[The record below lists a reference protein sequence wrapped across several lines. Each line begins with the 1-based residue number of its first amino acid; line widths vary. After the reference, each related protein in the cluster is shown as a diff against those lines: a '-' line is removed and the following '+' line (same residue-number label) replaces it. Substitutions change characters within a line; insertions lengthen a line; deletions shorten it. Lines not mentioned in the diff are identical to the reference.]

1 MLSFKVH
8 QIFVT
13 VLMLILLI
21 VCCAPPETEAR
32 RVIFYTKPSIQ
43 RGQLFSTSPKM
54 EPCPRCQMRD
64 HRGRCRRIISFNP
77 GKYN

>member
-8 QIFVT
+8 KVIAT
-13 VLMLILLI
+13 VLMLTLLI
-21 VCCAPPETEAR
+21 AFFAPSETEAR
-32 RVIFYTKPSIQ
+32 RVIFYSKPSIHK
-43 RGQLFSTSPKM
+43 GQLFSTAPKM

-77 GKYN
+77 GKYI